1 MLYGFISFSR
11 SIIFFYQAS
20 LKMYQVW
27 IYLLKVN
34 NRNTRT
40 RCEICSKLTMKAPER
55 HQWCCP
61 DVFIANFEH
70 ISHLVQVFFTVNF
83 EDVSTGWG
91 FLFLQKCFIRLYYF
105 SLCRQIPCLKSLR
118 EKTSVENIC
127 EIVAKLTV
135 EKLPR

>member
-1 MLYGFISFSR
+1 MPKWRIEFRPNPAG
-11 SIIFFYQAS
+11 
-20 LKMYQVW
+20 
-27 IYLLKVN
+27 IYLLKVS

-40 RCEICSKLTMKAPER
+40 RCEICSELTMKAPER

-61 DVFIANFEH
+61 GVFIANFEH

-105 SLCRQIPCLKSLR
+105 SLCRQIPSLKSLR

-127 EIVAKLTV
+127 GIVAKLTV